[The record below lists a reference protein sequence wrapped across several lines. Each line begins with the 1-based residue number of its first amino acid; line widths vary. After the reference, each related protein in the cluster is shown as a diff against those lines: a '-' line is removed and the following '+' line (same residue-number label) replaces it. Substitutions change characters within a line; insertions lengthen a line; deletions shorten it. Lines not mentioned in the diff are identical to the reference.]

1 MKTIQGKNYIEWKEN
16 DKYSSMLDEA
26 IGFEKI
32 EVQNTVVRKLDY
44 SVPVTVINNEGT
56 PVEPLLSSNDDNFV
70 SNDLATRKKKL
81 LATLKSLE
89 DLEERIKEKEQ
100 NCSKRLKEQN
110 KNQVTAN
117 TNNNKKNTTDDHAN
131 IKN

>member
-32 EVQNTVVRKLDY
+32 EVQNTVVRKLDN
-44 SVPVTVINNEGT
+44 SVPVTVTNNEVT
-56 PVEPLLSSNDDNFV
+56 PVEPLLSSNDNNFDFE
-70 SNDLATRKKKL
+70 DLAVRKKTL

-100 NCSKRLKEQN
+100 NCSERLKEQN

-117 TNNNKKNTTDDHAN
+117 INNNKKKQMIMKT
-131 IKN
+131 